1 MLLQDSAIERIQAN
15 GDVVTIARLSASLQA
30 EWLDCLAYFRAR
42 GEPVNM
48 RPWDL
53 NTISFQAW
61 DDVPTIEKKMKGAV
75 CKQIFRFAAHKAV
88 AKASSPAASRY
99 AVVRGSMAWRA
110 LAFFELCDTKPIILT
125 AADAGELQQH
135 GREFLSLYA
144 YLREW
149 SDSCGRA
156 AYGLRPKLHY
166 FAEMVEEL
174 SFSRENPRRQDLFNA
189 ESYLG
194 KVKNVGRRV
203 HRRQAP
209 KRICHRLRIKMLSR
223 WSKRR

>member
-61 DDVPTIEKKMKGAV
+61 DDVSTIEKKMKAAV

-135 GREFLSLYA
+135 GREFCRCMRTCVSGQIRAGARRTACAQNYITLLRWSRSFRSPGRIPGAKIFSMLSLT
-144 YLREW
+144 
-149 SDSCGRA
+149 
-156 AYGLRPKLHY
+156 
-166 FAEMVEEL
+166 
-174 SFSRENPRRQDLFNA
+174 
-189 ESYLG
+189 
-194 KVKNVGRRV
+194 
-203 HRRQAP
+203 
-209 KRICHRLRIKMLSR
+209 
-223 WSKRR
+223 